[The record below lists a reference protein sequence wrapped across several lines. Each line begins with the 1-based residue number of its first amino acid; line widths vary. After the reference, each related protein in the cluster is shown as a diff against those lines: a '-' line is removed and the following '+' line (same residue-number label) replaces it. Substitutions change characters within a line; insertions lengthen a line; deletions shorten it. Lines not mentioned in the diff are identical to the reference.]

1 MKTFVEFTDGNGQLI
16 RVQWSSTATHPMARV
31 YVKKPASGDDDEIT
45 ACIHMTVRTC
55 RAKRTSLSSSA
66 TPSTPTNPRTPPLY
80 TIEAAREL
88 CAREL
93 EEESL
98 RRIRMSEPFSVA
110 PEAMAG
116 WLRSQRKEEQGK

>member
-1 MKTFVEFTDGNGQLI
+1 M
-16 RVQWSSTATHPMARV
+16 
-31 YVKKPASGDDDEIT
+31 ASGGCVTMGGWLNRKHHEAPHKSFQRSGTDRREAMNDTTDTSAWIDGDDLRDL
-45 ACIHMTVRTC
+45 
-55 RAKRTSLSSSA
+55 TSPYQSVPVFA
-66 TPSTPTNPRTPPLY
+66 ANDVGRVPLY
-80 TIEAAREL
+80 TIEAAREM

-110 PEAMAG
+110 PEEMAG